1 MVTRVRVLQTCVL
14 VLALCTACV
23 QTLSPTAAPTA
34 VSPVAPVP
42 VQATVPSGDAP
53 TLVVRDG
60 TQGMIADTVSIGAGN
75 FWEDDYVDE
84 AGQARHG
91 LTVGLWITVRGEQLA
106 QEMIRAHVGQTIR
119 AGAYTL
125 LVVEIQPHRGAQ
137 SGMPGGS
144 NAFVRIAYVAEG
156 TRAP

>member
-23 QTLSPTAAPTA
+23 QTPSPTAAPTA
-34 VSPVAPVP
+34 VSSAVPVP
-42 VQATVPSGDAP
+42 IQATVPSGDAP

-60 TQGMIADTVSIGAGN
+60 TQGMIADAIFIGAGN

-84 AGQARHG
+84 AGQARRG
-91 LTVGLWITVRGEQLA
+91 LTVGLWVTVKGDPSA
-106 QEMIRAHVGQTIR
+106 QQRIRAHVGQTIR

-156 TRAP
+156 TTAP